1 MLDYKGKT
9 KAKNEKFQIIIL
21 LTLKIECHFRIN
33 AKLVPN
39 LFRYVKLSIKTR
51 SESSWINKANSLQAK
66 VAKMYEFAITYLLGS
81 QTACNF
87 ADYFI

>member
-21 LTLKIECHFRIN
+21 LTLKIECCFRIN

-39 LFRYVKLSIKTR
+39 LFRCVKLSIKTR
-51 SESSWINKANSLQAK
+51 SESS
-66 VAKMYEFAITYLLGS
+66 
-81 QTACNF
+81 
-87 ADYFI
+87 

>member
-21 LTLKIECHFRIN
+21 LTLKIECCFRIN

-39 LFRYVKLSIKTR
+39 LFRCVKLSIKTR
-51 SESSWINKANSLQAK
+51 SESSWRNTL
-66 VAKMYEFAITYLLGS
+66 
-81 QTACNF
+81 
-87 ADYFI
+87 